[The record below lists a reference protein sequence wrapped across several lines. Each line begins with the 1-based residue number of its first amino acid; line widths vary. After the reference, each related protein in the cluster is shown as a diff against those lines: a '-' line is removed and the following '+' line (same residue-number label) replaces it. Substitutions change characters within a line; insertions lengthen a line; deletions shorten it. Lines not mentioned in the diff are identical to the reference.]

1 MSRVERNM
9 GSMMCRESVV
19 ALLKQR
25 ILNRPDLLS
34 TNNALLRGLAWL
46 IVGTIAAWHLC
57 LVPTSMLGYTADGY
71 IPLIWHVA
79 LALTMWI
86 AYGVVYFALGV
97 MLNRQA
103 TIVEIFGRLLF
114 AHWPLTLMLAP
125 AIFINRVAYAT
136 YMSDV
141 VVSFKIYPYDSIVMT
156 IVAVIVVVWALYWG
170 YVAFR
175 HAVQR
180 NGVVMLVCYIVA
192 TLAAYYLSTLLLGA
206 LYRGIAW

>member
-9 GSMMCRESVV
+9 GNMMCRESVV

-57 LVPTSMLGYTADGY
+57 L
-71 IPLIWHVA
+71 VA

-141 VVSFKIYPYDSIVMT
+141 VVAFKIYPYDSIVMT

-175 HAVQR
+175 RAVQR